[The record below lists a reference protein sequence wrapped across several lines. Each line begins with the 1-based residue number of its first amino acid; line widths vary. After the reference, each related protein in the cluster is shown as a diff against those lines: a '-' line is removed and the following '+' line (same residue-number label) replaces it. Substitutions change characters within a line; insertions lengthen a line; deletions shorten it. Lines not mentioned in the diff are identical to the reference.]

1 MKITKITYTERKNL
15 GNYEHSE
22 ITTEAEVFEGESAE
36 MVLADLKSFTRDG
49 LYGPE
54 QLPLVP
60 QVGMSEKKEEI
71 DSPQKEK
78 KTKKK
83 KKEIAYSREDAIHKK
98 IFVETLS
105 TLFPEWKKNA
115 DKAKSV
121 SISLEGEE
129 FISDNL
135 EVLESFKN
143 KLTEAM
149 K

>member
-1 MKITKITYTERKNL
+1 MKITKITYTERKNN

-22 ITTEAEVFEGESAE
+22 ITTEAEVFEGESPE

-60 QVGMSEKKEEI
+60 KVEMSEKKEET
-71 DSPQKEK
+71 DSPPKEK

-83 KKEIAYSREDAIHKK
+83 KKEITYSREDAIHKK
-98 IFVETLS
+98 IFGETLS
-105 TLFPEWKKNA
+105 SLFPEWKKNS

-129 FISDNL
+129 FVSESL
-135 EVLESFKN
+135 EVLESFKQ
-143 KLTEAM
+143 KLKEAM

>member
-36 MVLADLKSFTRDG
+36 KVLEDLKSFTREG

-60 QVGMSEKKEEI
+60 QAE

-83 KKEIAYSREDAIHKK
+83 KKEITYSREDAIHKK

-115 DKAKSV
+115 DKAKAV

-129 FISDNL
+129 FISESL